1 MANPTPRPG
10 LGLLDA
16 ILVRVPD
23 VPAAVRFYGDVLGAA
38 VIEDGDEKRARVR
51 LANVDLALE
60 RGEAGSGAEPGFRS
74 ADIRAL
80 RAYLVAQGVN
90 IVRDLAEVPGGL
102 TLAFADPAGNVLSA
116 TQYGASLAEGEA

>member
-1 MANPTPRPG
+1 MVNPTPRPG

-16 ILVRVPD
+16 VLLRVPE
-23 VPAAVRFYGDVLGAA
+23 VPTAVRFYRDVLGAV
-38 VIEDGDEKRARVR
+38 VIEDGDEAGARLR

-60 RGEAGSGAEPGFRS
+60 RGEAGGGAEPGFRS

-80 RAYLVAQGVN
+80 RAYLVAQGVR

-102 TLAFADPAGNVLSA
+102 TLAFADPAGNALSA
-116 TQYGASLAEGEA
+116 TQYGASLAEGGA

>member
-1 MANPTPRPG
+1 MVTPAPRPG

-23 VPAAVRFYGDVLGAA
+23 VPAAVRFYRDVLGAV
-38 VIEDGDEKRARVR
+38 VIEDGDEERARLR

-60 RGEAGSGAEPGFRS
+60 RGQAGGGAEPGFRS

-80 RAYLVAQGVN
+80 RAYLVAQGVH

-116 TQYGASLAEGEA
+116 TQYGASLAEGGA